1 MNVYHI
7 PVIILC
13 FIPVLLYSQEKDARE
28 QILRYGIEN
37 DVITV
42 LDDLT
47 QDEISAYNELLTVVF
62 TETRNSQILLGIFR
76 LWEKTE
82 YEAGLSF
89 AREELDRIIQDLDF
103 SEDVSRSALTY
114 IAEMKDIESTDVL
127 LKLTENRNS
136 SIAEYAVRALGKIGV
151 VDDKNIAETLLN
163 RLKNLDT
170 AVEDELAIALI
181 TALGDL
187 RHEQA
192 GDELLYIMEDEGSP
206 AVQRRIACI
215 SIGKIGRREDYP
227 VIERVYLENDSDSIL
242 RSYALAGL
250 AEFEGQDITPILV
263 QALKRDSYWRIRV
276 TAAEKLT
283 GRDSKDIQ
291 ALLQYKAVKDPVKQ
305 VRIASLRSL
314 AATDD
319 KETHEFLFD
328 YITNEQFG
336 TESRLAGINALIEN
350 KIPGTIDALETLI
363 NELWEEDQNRFFE
376 FTSRELSLADWPE
389 LLPLYERMLTHSNWL
404 MVVYAIRGIR
414 RNHLG
419 MEEKIKALDAEGVDG
434 RIRREVKLPG
444 TKSSE

>member
-1 MNVYHI
+1 MNMHKI
-7 PVIILC
+7 QVIILC
-13 FIPVLLYSQEKDARE
+13 FIPVLLHSQEKDARE

-37 DVITV
+37 DVISV
-42 LDDLT
+42 LGDLT
-47 QDEISAYNELLTVVF
+47 HDKIASYNELLAEILP
-62 TETRNSQILLGIFR
+62 ETRNPQILQGIFR
-76 LWEKTE
+76 LWEETE
-82 YEAGLSF
+82 YEAGLPF

-127 LKLTENRNS
+127 LKLTEDRNS
-136 SIAEYAVRALGKIGV
+136 SIAEYAVRALGKTGAV
-151 VDDKNIAETLLN
+151 SDKNIAQTLLD

-170 AVEDELAIALI
+170 AAEDELAIALI

-187 RHEQA
+187 RYEQA
-192 GDELLYIMEDEGSP
+192 GDELLYIMENEGSP
-206 AVQRRIACI
+206 VVQRRIACI
-215 SIGKIGRREDYP
+215 SLGKIGRREDYP

-250 AEFEGQDITPILV
+250 AEFEGQDITPVLV
-263 QALKRDSYWRIRV
+263 QALKRDSFWRIRV

-283 GRDSKDIQ
+283 GQDSKDIQ

-305 VRIASLRSL
+305 VRIASLGSL
-314 AATDD
+314 AATGDRD
-319 KETHEFLFD
+319 THDFLFD
-328 YITNEQFG
+328 YIVNEQYD
-336 TESRLAGINALIEN
+336 TESRLAGINALINN
-350 KIPGTIDALETLI
+350 KVPGTVDALETVI

-376 FTSRELSLADWPE
+376 FTSRELSLADWSE
-389 LLPLYERMLTHSNWL
+389 LSPLYERMLTHSNWL
-404 MVVYAIRGIR
+404 IVVYAVRGIR

-444 TKSSE
+444 TRSSE